1 APHPRARGATRE
13 GVRRRAGARRRSDRR
28 GPRRGRRLHGCVDEH
43 GAGAGVRTQAP
54 GVPWLSGERRAAA
67 ACQARCDRDAR
78 SARPPWRRD
87 HGRCDGWTAE
97 RGLRS
102 GRESTARAEGGA
114 VLADGGAVMAERVI
128 LADCCEDWIIEW
140 GGYYKPGRAFRCP
153 ECATD
158 WQKSGADEYRRG
170 DGRVFQR
177 RTRIGPQA
185 SFPYL
190 ASADGQQ
197 PQIERCC
204 AKI

>member
-1 APHPRARGATRE
+1 
-13 GVRRRAGARRRSDRR
+13 
-28 GPRRGRRLHGCVDEH
+28 
-43 GAGAGVRTQAP
+43 
-54 GVPWLSGERRAAA
+54 
-67 ACQARCDRDAR
+67 
-78 SARPPWRRD
+78 
-87 HGRCDGWTAE
+87 
-97 RGLRS
+97 
-102 GRESTARAEGGA
+102 
-114 VLADGGAVMAERVI
+114 MAERVI

-140 GGYYKPGRAFRCP
+140 GGYYKTGRAFRCP

-170 DGRVFQR
+170 DSRIFQR

-204 AKI
+204 AKILLSHGERMPDGMFVCPVCGTEWQRSAERLHGLRVAIFKKPGLAEPLAIQSGRTRSFLVSISEYSPPRD

>member
-1 APHPRARGATRE
+1 
-13 GVRRRAGARRRSDRR
+13 
-28 GPRRGRRLHGCVDEH
+28 
-43 GAGAGVRTQAP
+43 
-54 GVPWLSGERRAAA
+54 
-67 ACQARCDRDAR
+67 
-78 SARPPWRRD
+78 
-87 HGRCDGWTAE
+87 
-97 RGLRS
+97 
-102 GRESTARAEGGA
+102 
-114 VLADGGAVMAERVI
+114 MAERVI

-140 GGYYKPGRAFRCP
+140 GGYYKSGRAFRCP

-177 RTRIGPQA
+177 RTRIGPSA

-204 AKI
+204 AKILLSHGERMPDGLFVCPVCGTEWQRSAERLHGLRVAIFKKPGLAEPLAIQSGRTRPFLVSLSEYSPPRE